1 MYRRFVL
8 CITAKWKV
16 IYQQRSTYRVLWEFR
31 GRRDDFQLTRKRRVR
46 KGFVE
51 EVTFELRFEG
61 LGHVDTGVGRGG
73 HSRQKKQ
80 LHEQRH
86 EEY

>member
-1 MYRRFVL
+1 MSRRFML
-8 CITAKWKV
+8 YITAKQKGV
-16 IYQQRSTYRVLWEFR
+16 HQQRSTSRMLWEFR
-31 GRRDDFQLTRKRRVR
+31 GRRDGFQLTRKRRVR

-61 LGHVDTGVGRGG
+61 LGHVHMDVGRGG
-73 HSRQKKQ
+73 HSRQKEQ
-80 LHEQRH
+80 LCEQRH